1 MKILHILQG
10 LELTSGI
17 SAFLVENADRQV
29 EAGHDVAILYERF
42 LDYKPSRRVNIFNA
56 KSPRGIKFTP
66 DIVHIHAVWS
76 LFSVRAMRWCL
87 RNKMP
92 FVVSPHGCLMPRVMS
107 KGRVKKSLFYQL
119 LLKPLIQRAD
129 ALHATAQA
137 EATVLKNL
145 GLRPKIYVVPLGVE
159 LPQIEPQVE
168 HDIKKVLF
176 VGRLG
181 EEKGLV
187 NLLHAW
193 SRVDHAGWRLVIAG
207 PDWMG
212 YKRIL
217 EEEVGN
223 MSLQDSVAFSGMVSG
238 EVKDR
243 CYRSADVFVL
253 PSPMENFGAVVLE
266 AMAYSLPVIAT
277 KGTPWKVLSD
287 EHCGWWIDQGLDPLV
302 AALNDAMH
310 ISDSERKEMGIRGKR
325 LAEENYSWDGTSQRL
340 LSFYSE
346 ILRVS

>member
-1 MKILHILQG
+1 MRILHILRG

-42 LDYKPSRRVNIFNA
+42 LEYRPSRHVKIFNA
-56 KSPRGIKFTP
+56 KSPCGINFTP

-76 LFSVRAMRWCL
+76 LFSVKAMRWCL
-87 RNKMP
+87 RNKIP
-92 FVVSPHGCLMPRVMS
+92 FIVSPHGCLMPRVMT
-107 KGRVKKSLFYQL
+107 KGRVKKCLFYRF
-119 LLKPLIQRAD
+119 LLKPLIQRAA

-137 EATVLKNL
+137 EAIVLKNL
-145 GLRPKIYVVPLGVE
+145 GLNPKIYIVPLGVE
-159 LPQIEPQVE
+159 LPQIEPHVE
-168 HDIKKVLF
+168 HGVKKVLF

-193 SRVDHAGWRLVIAG
+193 SRVDHVGWRLVIAG

-212 YKRIL
+212 YKRVL
-217 EEEVGN
+217 EEEVGK
-223 MSLQDSVAFSGMVSG
+223 MSLQDSVDFPGVVSG
-238 EVKDR
+238 DVKDQ

-253 PSPMENFGAVVLE
+253 PSPMENFSSVVLE

-287 EHCGWWIDQGLDPLV
+287 AHCGWWIDQGLDPLV

-310 ISDSERKEMGIRGKR
+310 ISDSRRKEMGERGKK
-325 LAEENYSWDGTSQRL
+325 LAEKGYSWDGVSQRL
-340 LSFYSE
+340 LSVYSE
-346 ILRVS
+346 ILRTS